1 MLFVF
6 SEPFYFK
13 YVTYGDVL
21 TKKFAYA
28 HIQLSDDDSTTAT
41 PAKRAAPGP
50 PPKSSHS
57 EVSLQPAHYQA
68 TMQDQRLSGKEVEAR
83 RVVPPGVTQQ
93 GLYGN
98 EVLPGSS
105 QVQPQQENLF
115 GNEVFPSSTQSQGQL
130 FGNEVFPSS
139 TQSQGQ
145 LFGNEVLPSSTQSQG
160 QLFGNEVLPSS
171 TQSQGQ
177 LFRNEVLS
185 SSTQSQGQLFGNEVF
200 PNGGPHTQ
208 SQGQLFGNEVFGQDT
223 KPLGQLF
230 GNEVFPNSVQPQGQ
244 LFGNEVL
251 PGVDGSLQRQPFGNE
266 MERKDTVGEA
276 VMQEETNDFGNM
288 NSQPSQPEDDLHNT
302 DISAP
307 VLTTA
312 KLPSFQPLTSSTQQA
327 FPNELV
333 SSQPHSLSSQA
344 NNLSSDADSVHSEAE
359 MLIQNNLSNGSQVHN
374 RNQLAS
380 DQALQETT
388 ERADSI
394 HNSTSGS
401 TPSPIPLVSWYILSC
416 A

>member
-1 MLFVF
+1 
-6 SEPFYFK
+6 
-13 YVTYGDVL
+13 
-21 TKKFAYA
+21 
-28 HIQLSDDDSTTAT
+28 
-41 PAKRAAPGP
+41 
-50 PPKSSHS
+50 
-57 EVSLQPAHYQA
+57 
-68 TMQDQRLSGKEVEAR
+68 MQDQRLSGKEVEAR

-105 QVQPQQENLF
+105 QVQPQNRF

-145 LFGNEVLPSSTQSQG
+145 LLGNEV
-160 QLFGNEVLPSS
+160 FPSS

-177 LFRNEVLS
+177 LFRNEVLP

-251 PGVDGSLQRQPFGNE
+251 PGNDGSLQRQPFGNE
-266 MERKDTVGEA
+266 MERKDTVGET

-359 MLIQNNLSNGSQVHN
+359 MLTQNNLSNSSQVHN

-401 TPSPIPLVSWYILSC
+401 TPSPIPQVSWYILSR

>member
-1 MLFVF
+1 MICL
-6 SEPFYFK
+6 
-13 YVTYGDVL
+13 L
-21 TKKFAYA
+21 KFAYA
-28 HIQLSDDDSTTAT
+28 HIQLSDDDTTTAT
-41 PAKRAAPGP
+41 PAKKTAPAP

-57 EVSLQPAHYQA
+57 EVSLQPASYQA
-68 TMQDQRLSGKEVEAR
+68 TVQDQRLSGKEVEAR

-105 QVQPQQENLF
+105 QARPQQEKLF
-115 GNEVFPSSTQSQGQL
+115 GNEVFPSSTQSQEQL

-160 QLFGNEVLPSS
+160 QLFGNEVFP
-171 TQSQGQ
+171 T
-177 LFRNEVLS
+177 
-185 SSTQSQGQLFGNEVF
+185 STQSQGQLFGNEVF
-200 PNGGPHTQ
+200 PSSGPHTQ

-244 LFGNEVL
+244 LCGNEVL
-251 PGVDGSLQRQPFGNE
+251 PGNEGSLQRQPFGNE
-266 MERKDTVGEA
+266 MERNGTMGEA

-288 NSQPSQPEDDLHNT
+288 NSQPSQPENDLHST

-307 VLTTA
+307 DLTTA
-312 KLPSFQPLTSSTQQA
+312 RLPTSQPLTSSTQEA

-344 NNLSSDADSVHSEAE
+344 NNLSSDADSVQSEAE
-359 MLIQNNLSNGSQVHN
+359 MQTQNNLSNSSQVHI

-380 DQALQETT
+380 NQALQETT

-394 HNSTSGS
+394 HNSTSGF
-401 TPSPIPLVSWYILSC
+401 TPSPIPLVSFVCVYLCVCMCMCVGSKFI
-416 A
+416 

>member
-1 MLFVF
+1 MICL
-6 SEPFYFK
+6 
-13 YVTYGDVL
+13 L
-21 TKKFAYA
+21 KFASA
-28 HIQLSDDDSTTAT
+28 HIQLSDDDSTTTT
-41 PAKRAAPGP
+41 PAKKTAPAP

-57 EVSLQPAHYQA
+57 EVSLQPASYQA
-68 TMQDQRLSGKEVEAR
+68 TVQDQRLNGKEVEAR

-105 QVQPQQENLF
+105 QAQPQQGQLF
-115 GNEVFPSSTQSQGQL
+115 GNEVFPTSNQPQGQL
-130 FGNEVFPSS
+130 FGNEVFPS
-139 TQSQGQ
+139 T
-145 LFGNEVLPSSTQSQG
+145 
-160 QLFGNEVLPSS
+160 
-171 TQSQGQ
+171 
-177 LFRNEVLS
+177 
-185 SSTQSQGQLFGNEVF
+185 
-200 PNGGPHTQ
+200 TQ

-251 PGVDGSLQRQPFGNE
+251 PGDDGSLQRQPFGNE
-266 MERKDTVGEA
+266 MERNGTVGEA

-288 NSQPSQPEDDLHNT
+288 NSQPSQPENDLHST

-307 VLTTA
+307 DLTTA
-312 KLPSFQPLTSSTQQA
+312 RLPSSQPLTSSTQQA

-333 SSQPHSLSSQA
+333 SSQPLSLSSQA
-344 NNLSSDADSVHSEAE
+344 NNLSSDADSVQSEAE
-359 MLIQNNLSNGSQVHN
+359 MLAQSNLSNSSQVHI
-374 RNQLAS
+374 RNQLTN

-388 ERADSI
+388 ERADSM

-401 TPSPIPLVSWYILSC
+401 TPSPIRLVSCVCVYLCVCMCMCTCVCMCVYVCGVKVYSNERPPWSKLRV
-416 A
+416 